1 MLVRNQFLI
10 RSYHSKNH
18 PMQYFENH
26 HFLKALSFNITPLR
40 KSKKG
45 SVVQAK
51 IKAEYNIQ
59 IGDANSCIRHRD

>member
-1 MLVRNQFLI
+1 
-10 RSYHSKNH
+10 
-18 PMQYFENH
+18 MQYFENH
-26 HFLKALSFNITPLR
+26 HFLKALFFNITPLR